1 MILFHVIL
9 SFSSSSLSCFLLNV
23 YCQSCVPLCYNTL
36 PHFVVSFI
44 FHLKAPARARERER
58 EQLQLRTEVLYLL
71 VSLFQ
76 FTNILPQITCR
87 NARQSE
93 ECFNNCLIIKKNN
106 QKNVLTPVYCIIT
119 KVKTTEFGGQEYA
132 HNGKSLSSKTNL

>member
-1 MILFHVIL
+1 MILFHGIL

-23 YCQSCVPLCYNTL
+23 YYQSCVPLCYNTL

-44 FHLKAPARARERER
+44 FHLKAPARAREREKER
-58 EQLQLRTEVLYLL
+58 EELQLGTEFLYLL

-93 ECFNNCLIIKKNN
+93 GCFNTHILHNYKSENN
-106 QKNVLTPVYCIIT
+106 RIWWPRICTYWQKFI
-119 KVKTTEFGGQEYA
+119 E
-132 HNGKSLSSKTNL
+132 